1 MVVRLLNSAE
11 GEAPQGDLQRVS
23 RKEIRGRVWP

>member
-11 GEAPQGDLQRVS
+11 GEAPQVDLQRVI
-23 RKEIRGRVWP
+23 REELRGRV